1 MQNKMIDSFND
12 QTRQLFEPMRK
23 LNSLMLN
30 NMQRM
35 TEYQMETMRRYSQMG
50 TERMRDATAQLS
62 DRQGMSGEGFKELS
76 TRQAEMM
83 NELSKQLMDDAKAF
97 SEMNLQFKAELE
109 AMFAEQT
116 KMFEQLASATSSAA
130 SKSATTDV
138 ASKSATSDVASK
150 EVEKD
155 KPAAKSSSKSSRS
168 NKKNS

>member
-50 TERMRDATAQLS
+50 TERMRDATTQLS
-62 DRQGMSGEGFKELS
+62 GKQGMDEQGFKELS
-76 TRQAEMM
+76 ARQAEMM
-83 NELSKQLMDDAKAF
+83 NELSQQLMDDAKAF

-116 KMFEQLASATSSAA
+116 KMFEQLASATSN
-130 SKSATTDV
+130 V
-138 ASKSATSDVASK
+138 ASKSATADAASK
-150 EVEKD
+150 EAEKD
-155 KPAAKSSSKSSRS
+155 KPAAKSSSKSSRAS
-168 NKKNS
+168 KKSS